1 VARVYLDHVDG
12 LDDAGSEHP
21 GGAAVDE
28 GLDGLPDAS
37 RGRRRLRL
45 LLRVRHLPLLP
56 DPSGSLCDG
65 SGSGGGEA
73 KANEARKDGG
83 RPRSR
88 GCLVL

>member
-65 SGSGGGEA
+65 LARERKRRWRSESERGEERRRA
-73 KANEARKDGG
+73 A
-83 RPRSR
+83 
-88 GCLVL
+88 